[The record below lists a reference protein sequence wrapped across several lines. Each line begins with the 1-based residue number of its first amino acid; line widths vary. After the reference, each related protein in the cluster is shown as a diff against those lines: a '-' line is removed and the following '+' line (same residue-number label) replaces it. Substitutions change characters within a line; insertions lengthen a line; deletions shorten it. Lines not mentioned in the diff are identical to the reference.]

1 MVQTQSPIG
10 KFILLTYEEPN
21 SIGNLALTKKIEN
34 LVDLIKIK
42 TQTRG
47 LEHTSQS
54 IKNELFD
61 IRIELLNFLMGSPGT
76 LKVFEKRILEE
87 ISNKYY
93 ITGVYKKLGQAVAD
107 ALEIYFKIFSH
118 VSNIVSNEISTNSF
132 NINEIPSL
140 NGLKYLLSLQ
150 PSKELEN
157 YVSWL
162 ESSLDF
168 DYALIVS
175 DFVFSN
181 TIHFKLNQ
189 IQKLEL
195 FIKKTIVDFGTYSIV
210 TNIWQPEVEDE
221 LQLIRN
227 IKIKAATLE
236 IESGRILSIPSEAL
250 HQFISS

>member
-10 KFILLTYEEPN
+10 KFILLTYQEPN
-21 SIGNLALTKKIEN
+21 FIGDLALREKVEN

-47 LEHTSQS
+47 LNHTSQS
-54 IKNELFD
+54 IQNELFD
-61 IRIELLNFLMGSPGT
+61 IRIELLNFLMEKPDI
-76 LKVFEKRILEE
+76 LKLFEKRILEE
-87 ISNKYY
+87 ITNKYY
-93 ITGVYKKLGQAVAD
+93 ITGVYKKLGQTVAD

-118 VSNIVSNEISTNSF
+118 LSNIVSNEISTNSF
-132 NINEIPSL
+132 KINEIPSL

-150 PSKELEN
+150 PSKDVEN
-157 YVSWL
+157 YITWL
-162 ESSLDF
+162 EASLDF

-175 DFVFSN
+175 DLIFSN
-181 TIHFKLNQ
+181 TIHLKQNQ
-189 IQKLEL
+189 TQQLEL
-195 FIKKTIVDFGTYSIV
+195 FIRKSIVDFGSYSIV
-210 TNIWQPEVEDE
+210 TNFWQPEVEDE

-236 IESGRILSIPSEAL
+236 IESGRTISIPSEAL